1 MSSGNGHRT
10 WECGQSGNSRKMD
23 VWKRTSKTTKEHQHR
38 NVECERS
45 SSRKFHTLENELARE
60 NIAIWG
66 ITETHWKDSGYLKTT
81 NNTIYISGA
90 TQTGKNGVMISVD
103 NKTVKSVKEYL
114 PISDR
119 LIKILLTA
127 HPINIHIL
135 LAYMPTSDSTD
146 EENNYGKIEEEI
158 SRILQKNILIVCGR
172 F

>member
-1 MSSGNGHRT
+1 MATGRENVSSQATHVKWMSGREHLKL
-10 WECGQSGNSRKMD
+10 RKNINIGM
-23 VWKRTSKTTKEHQHR
+23 W
-38 NVECERS
+38 NVRGLLQV
-45 SSRKFHTLENELARE
+45 RKFHTLENELARE
-60 NIAIWG
+60 NMAIWG
-66 ITETHWKDSGYLKTT
+66 ITETHWKDSGYFKTT

-90 TQTGKNGVMISVD
+90 TQTGKNGVVISVD

-127 HPINIHIL
+127 HPINFHIL

-146 EENNYGKIEEEI
+146 EENNYGKIVEVI